1 MPKRVVKSKKKARR
15 SLPASAKAK
24 GKARKKRV
32 SRSARASRPERQD
45 RVKVNWLKK
54 EFAVLHNMAKSL
66 TSTLKVDDVLQTI
79 MEKIEELLSPDNWSL
94 LLLDESTNELHF
106 QIVRGEGAHKLKE
119 TRIKVGEGIAGW
131 VAQSGEAAIVS
142 DVSKDSRFSR
152 QGDFLTRTRTQSI
165 ACVPVQFRNKM
176 LGVIEIIN
184 YRGHRGFSQKDM
196 DLLQPMADYAAIALQ
211 NAFYVEKI
219 HELTITDD
227 LTGLRNSRYF
237 YEVLS
242 RELHRSKRYG
252 FHFSLLFI
260 DLDHFKKVNDTHGHL
275 VGSRLLHDVAQVMI
289 DGLRETDLAF
299 RYGGDEFV
307 FLLSH
312 TDREGALKLGRR
324 LQDKLS
330 ATEFMKDVDL
340 NLRIS
345 ASMGV
350 ATFPTDATTKE
361 ELIRLADE
369 AMYEIKNTTRGG
381 ISAPA

>member
-1 MPKRVVKSKKKARR
+1 M
-15 SLPASAKAK
+15 
-24 GKARKKRV
+24 
-32 SRSARASRPERQD
+32 
-45 RVKVNWLKK
+45 
-54 EFAVLHNMAKSL
+54 
-66 TSTLKVDDVLQTI
+66 
-79 MEKIEELLSPDNWSL
+79 
-94 LLLDESTNELHF
+94 
-106 QIVRGEGAHKLKE
+106 
-119 TRIKVGEGIAGW
+119 
-131 VAQSGEAAIVS
+131 
-142 DVSKDSRFSR
+142 
-152 QGDFLTRTRTQSI
+152 
-165 ACVPVQFRNKM
+165 
-176 LGVIEIIN
+176 
-184 YRGHRGFSQKDM
+184 
-196 DLLQPMADYAAIALQ
+196 Q

-242 RELHRSKRYG
+242 LELHRSKRYG

-289 DGLRETDLAF
+289 EGLRETDLAF

-307 FLLSH
+307 FLLPH
-312 TDREGALKLGRR
+312 TDREGALRLGRR
-324 LQDKLS
+324 LLDKLS
-330 ATEFMKDVDL
+330 ATEFMKDADL

-350 ATFPTDATTKE
+350 ATYPTDATTKE

-381 ISAPA
+381 IAAPG